1 MAEPPEPAD
10 PLPAW
15 TAKDIE
21 RWVIIPM
28 RLLRESAVAT
38 RPGNALRSTD
48 LEQPSASFD
57 ILAFAHTVLTDKDE
71 FLALTTY
78 ARIRA
83 AGGDAEA
90 SIAEWCREKGWQ
102 ERTFH
107 RRRVRACERLAAAK
121 NAASLAEGENRSG
134 FGTRPARR

>member
-1 MAEPPEPAD
+1 M
-10 PLPAW
+10 
-15 TAKDIE
+15 
-21 RWVIIPM
+21 IPT
-28 RLLRESAVAT
+28 RLLRETSIVTGLGDALLSAAPD
-38 RPGNALRSTD
+38 R
-48 LEQPSASFD
+48 PSASFD

>member
-1 MAEPPEPAD
+1 MAEPPERAD

-21 RWVIIPM
+21 RWVIIPL
-28 RLLRESAVAT
+28 RLLRESAIAT
-38 RPGNALRSTD
+38 GPGAALLSADLERPG
-48 LEQPSASFD
+48 ASFD
-57 ILAFAHTVLTDKDE
+57 ILGLARTVLTDKDE
-71 FLALTTY
+71 LLALKTY

-90 SIAEWCREKGWQ
+90 SIAEWCREKGWN

-121 NAASLAEGENRSG
+121 NAASLAERENR
-134 FGTRPARR
+134 FGVRTQSA